1 MKRFTLLICLTF
13 GGAFLPA
20 HSQDFDSRAETL
32 INFFASRTP
41 ELPTDPV
48 NQYSKRA
55 FWYAQ
60 AKFQTG
66 QVDEARTI
74 VNNALDLISKGQT
87 SETDPWFQ
95 YWAAMDTY
103 LRWKSLYTPE
113 LIEKTRQQMTSYE
126 HFNTGF
132 TPNHRL
138 MVRTARYLAAQ
149 EWPDATF
156 ASDALPDD
164 PTGEQYLL
172 EEIENFV
179 HVGAFHELDSDVYMA
194 FHTGPL
200 LSLLD
205 LATDATM
212 AQHARLAFEWFFANA
227 AGEYLEGHWI
237 TSSMRTRSLIYRLGS
252 YQNSD
257 VTHWLYFGGAPFIG
271 NERNNASAVPFAV
284 SSYRLP
290 GIIKDIANDRDE
302 AYTHLERGRGP
313 GGVRYLKTNY
323 VAPTY
328 GMFSQYEY
336 NGPLRFNSIML
347 RWGIKWVRS
356 GEESQFWVK
365 HPSAEGD
372 LPNQGGTEFEQVLQ
386 HEGTLVGVYNIRSA
400 DPYPALRG
408 FVPTNHQT
416 VIDDSDSGRIYLHYE
431 TVMIALTLTE
441 PFDWEA
447 SDRFLDKPATK
458 IGLVVETANP
468 NDYGSGGP
476 SAQLEAFKD
485 ALLDQT
491 ELNASEIQASQP
503 TLRYT
508 SLAGDVLE
516 ISYDNYRRINGHTL
530 NLDVWPMLHNPWV
543 YQDYNDDILTLKNGN
558 QSRVY
563 DFASFTVDEG
573 TATLSAPRGLAAAAL
588 SDSQVKLRWDAYPD
602 NATAFS
608 VERSANGSAYAVV
621 GDAGGADTAFTDQ
634 GLDSDV
640 SYQYRIRAISGAEQS
655 IYATPVRVL
664 TQKTAPVAPDSVMA
678 AQSFFDRVALTW
690 KDAADNEEGYRVE
703 RQRVGQAFV
712 MVGEVAA
719 NATQFVDS
727 TLVNTGRYVYRV
739 YAFNSGGES
748 FGEDNVHYNPAI
760 ASLNLTSFC
769 SNDPAYERRWRVR
782 NPNRFNV
789 EVSWRLHGT
798 SHQGD
803 LIAPPGDSFFF
814 TPAQS
819 GPNTTKI
826 TWFNAQGKKKER
838 VKASSGAQCDL
849 PVPEAPTALQ
859 LKAQCVSEL
868 VLSWSDA
875 DANEDLFE
883 IERKTEG
890 EAYQLV
896 AEVPANDTSYV
907 NTGLEEGTSYTYR
920 IRALSSVNGHSAYSA
935 EVASTTGAAILYLP
949 LNGDTQDENGTNDGV
964 NNGSTFV
971 PFGKFDQAAEFDG
984 VDDYV
989 ELPSRLLGNERG
1001 SVSMWVKTTQT
1012 SVGMLFYATANG
1024 GNGFGGQNEL
1034 HVHVQNDG
1042 SVALYHQ
1049 GQDGLRLNGGPIA
1062 DNNWHH
1068 VVATWNIAGQIKL
1081 YVDGVNTASE
1091 PHNGNPFV
1099 FTDNMRLGR
1108 VSTAERYFK
1117 GLMDEVKVYDCA
1129 LKPTDVERLFNE
1141 GYNPIQA
1148 SITYP
1153 LVGQAQFADSVA
1165 IEVAARHDTAAIA
1178 SVAFVADGSPI
1189 GEVDTPPYQFIWT
1202 DAPVGTTAFYAEVTG
1217 TDGASLIVGPQTLEV
1232 IPAAKGAIY
1241 QAEEAQR
1248 EEGAVERNNPGYTGT
1263 GFVNYN
1269 NVAGSYLEW
1278 TIEVP
1283 EDNQYALGVRYANG
1297 AGQDRKMRI
1306 DVDGVIE
1313 DTLSFGNTGSFQT
1326 WATNYTEL
1334 SLAAGT
1340 HTVRATAVISSGG
1353 PNVDLLEVV
1362 PGGVAPAA
1370 PTGLSATVADQS
1382 MLLAWNE
1389 NSESDLAG
1397 YHVYRSV
1404 GSDSSLGQLTNVLL
1418 TETAY
1423 QDSTELLPNTRYY
1436 YAVTAVDGQG
1446 RESGFSAVATASV
1459 STLENGLAVHWTLD
1473 ETTDTIAYDESGN
1486 TRNGSLLNGFNFG
1499 NRAID
1504 GAVGG
1509 GLNFANN
1516 IEDVVRYEGAALAD
1530 GFPYSLTTWIKTTSG
1545 SNRTAVY
1552 LGNGS
1557 FSTFNLVGISGGKT
1571 QILTRRGSSQIPQV
1585 GITTIN
1591 DDTWHHVVAVFE
1603 SETSRR
1609 LYVGGTLDGTFTDA
1623 APFIDDINRF
1633 SVGRNDRSSPVQAF
1647 AGGIDDVRLYNR
1659 ALTDEEIALLAGQ
1672 GNAARTH
1679 VARSTKPD
1687 FAEEAAVGWQMYPNP
1702 ARESLTI
1709 VHPAEAAGTVWV
1721 VVHNQTGQVVL
1732 QRTYPVR
1739 AGSNYLTLP
1748 TQRFPEGLY
1757 LLEWRTLTEHRIEKL
1772 LVEP

>member
-1 MKRFTLLICLTF
+1 MKRLSLFFCLAF
-13 GGAFLPA
+13 CGAFLPA
-20 HSQDFDSRAETL
+20 HSQDFDSRAQTL
-32 INFFASRTP
+32 VNFFASRTP
-41 ELPTDPV
+41 ALPTNPV

-66 QVDEARTI
+66 QVDEARTV

-113 LIEKTRQQMTSYE
+113 LIEKTRQQMISYE

-156 ASDALPDD
+156 ASDALAND

-172 EEIENFV
+172 EEIEEFV

-205 LATDATM
+205 LATDPTM
-212 AQHARLAFEWFFANA
+212 AKHARLAFEWFFANA

-257 VTHWLYFGGAPFIG
+257 ATHWLYFGGAPFIG

-290 GIIKDIANDRDE
+290 EIIKDIANDRSE
-302 AYTHLERGRGP
+302 AHTHLERGRGP
-313 GGVRYLKTNY
+313 GGIRYLKTNY

-328 GMFSQYEY
+328 GVFSQYEY
-336 NGPLRFNSIML
+336 NGSLRFNKIML
-347 RWGIKWVRS
+347 RWGVKWVRP

-365 HPSAEGD
+365 HPSAEGN
-372 LPNQGGTEFEQVLQ
+372 LPNEGATEFEQVLQ
-386 HEGTLVGVYNIRSA
+386 HEGTLVGVYNIRPA

-408 FVPTNHQT
+408 FVPTNHRA

-441 PFDWEA
+441 PFDWNA
-447 SDRFLDKPATK
+447 SDRFLDQPATK
-458 IGLVVETANP
+458 IGLVVETAAP
-468 NDYGSGGP
+468 TDYGTGSP

-491 ELNASEIQASQP
+491 ELDASEIQASQP

-543 YQDYNDDILTLKNGN
+543 YQDYNDDILTLKNGS
-558 QSRVY
+558 QRRTY
-563 DFASFTVDEG
+563 DFASFTVEEG
-573 TATLSAPRGLAAAAL
+573 TSTLSAPRGLEAAAL
-588 SDSQVKLRWDAYPD
+588 SDSQVKLYWESYPD
-602 NATAFS
+602 NASGFL
-608 VERSANGSAYAVV
+608 VERSANGEPYTVV
-621 GDAGGADTAFTDQ
+621 TTTTGDTSFVDEGLTANT
-634 GLDSDV
+634 
-640 SYQYRIRAISGAEQS
+640 SYLYRIRASNGAEQS
-655 IYATPVRVL
+655 IYATPARVL
-664 TQKTAPVAPDSVMA
+664 TQKTVPVAPDSVVA
-678 AQSFFDRVALTW
+678 TQSLFDRVTLTW
-690 KDAADNEEGYRVE
+690 KDAADNEAGYRVE
-703 RQRVGQAFV
+703 RQRTGQAFTV
-712 MVGEVAA
+712 VGEVSA
-719 NATQFVDS
+719 NTTQFTDS
-727 TLVNTGRYVYRV
+727 TLVDADQYGYRV
-739 YAFNSGGES
+739 YAFNSAGEA
-748 FGEDNVHYNPAI
+748 FGEDSISYDPTI
-760 ASLNLTSFC
+760 ATLNLTSFC
-769 SNDPAYERRWRVR
+769 SNDPTYERRWRVR
-782 NPNRFNV
+782 NPNDFNV
-789 EVSWRLHGT
+789 EVNWRLYGT
-798 SHQGD
+798 SQRGE
-803 LIAPPGDSFFF
+803 LIVPPGDSFFF
-814 TPAQS
+814 TPAQG

-826 TWFNAQGKKKER
+826 TWLDAQGQKQEK

-849 PVPEAPTALQ
+849 PVPAAPTNLQ
-859 LKAQCVSEL
+859 LEARCVSEL
-868 VLSWSDA
+868 QLTWSDT
-875 DANEDLFE
+875 DANEDLFK

-890 EAYQLV
+890 EAYRLV
-896 AEVPANDTSYV
+896 AEVSANDTSYV
-907 NTGLEEGTSYTYR
+907 DTGLEEAVLYTYR

-935 EVASTTGAAILYLP
+935 EVANTTGAAILYLP

-971 PFGKFDQAAEFDG
+971 PFGKFDQAAAFDG

-989 ELPSRLLGNERG
+989 ELPSGLLGNERG

-1068 VVATWNIAGQIKL
+1068 VVATWNVADEIKL

-1165 IEVAARHDTAAIA
+1165 FEVAARHDTAAIA
-1178 SVAFVADGSPI
+1178 SVAFFAKESLI
-1189 GEVDTPPYQFIWT
+1189 GEANASPYQFTWT

-1217 TDGASLIVGPQTLEV
+1217 TDGATLVVGPQILEV
-1232 IPAAKGAIY
+1232 IPAAKGDIY
-1241 QAEEAQR
+1241 QAEEARR
-1248 EEGAVERNNPGYTGT
+1248 EEGAVERNNLGYTGT

-1326 WATNYTEL
+1326 WTTNYTEL
-1334 SLAAGT
+1334 PLTAGT
-1340 HTVRATAVISSGG
+1340 HTVRATAVVSNGG

-1382 MLLAWNE
+1382 VSLSWEE
-1389 NSESDLAG
+1389 NTESDLTG
-1397 YHVYRSV
+1397 YNVYRSV
-1404 GSDSSLGQLTNVLL
+1404 GNDSNFVKLSERVLSETTYQDTISSSL
-1418 TETAY
+1418 
-1423 QDSTELLPNTRYY
+1423 NTIYY
-1436 YAVTAVDGQG
+1436 YAVTAVDSNNE
-1446 RESGFSAVATASV
+1446 ESELSVPTTAVV
-1459 STLENGLAVHWTLD
+1459 STLDNGLTLHWSLD
-1473 ETTDTIAYDESGN
+1473 ETTGTVANDESGN
-1486 TRNGSLLNGFNFG
+1486 GREGALNSVTFES
-1499 NRAID
+1499 RSTS
-1504 GAVGG
+1504 GAVGN
-1509 GLNFANN
+1509 GLNFFN
-1516 IEDVVRYEGAALAD
+1516 DVDDFIRYEEANLVT
-1530 GFPYSLTTWIKTTSG
+1530 GFPYSVTTWVRSTSG
-1545 SNRTAVY
+1545 APRTAVY

-1557 FSTFNLVGISGGKT
+1557 FSTFNTVGINGGKA
-1571 QILTRRGSSQIPQV
+1571 QILTRRGSSQIARP
-1585 GITTIN
+1585 GNRTIN
-1591 DDTWHHVVAVFE
+1591 DGEWHHIVAVFE

-1609 LYVGGTLDGTFTDA
+1609 LYVDGQLDIEISDTATFIT
-1623 APFIDDINRF
+1623 DINRF
-1633 SVGRNDRSSPVQAF
+1633 SVGRNDRSSPVQPF
-1647 AGGIDDVRLYNR
+1647 AGGIDEVRLYDR
-1659 ALTDEEIALLAGQ
+1659 TLTAEEIAILASVPGAT
-1672 GNAARTH
+1672 NAR
-1679 VARSTKPD
+1679 VARGFKPVAD
-1687 FAEEAAVGWQMYPNP
+1687 KIATEWQMYPNP

-1721 VVHNQTGQVVL
+1721 VVHNQAGQVVL
-1732 QRTYPVR
+1732 KRNYPVR
-1739 AGSNYLTLP
+1739 AGSNRLMLP
-1748 TQRFPEGLY
+1748 TQQLPKGLY
-1757 LLEWRTLTEHRIEKL
+1757 LLEWRTATEHRIEKL
-1772 LVEP
+1772 LVNH